1 MGALIKNVLL
11 YTVLL
16 IWLAAVVAP
25 LLWVVASSFRSSRE
39 FVEDPFGLPW
49 LITGSPYADNPD
61 VETPVEAVASN
72 FQKAWVK
79 SKFSRYFFNSVLVTT
94 LSLLGILTFSSMAAY
109 VLAKFAFPGSRLL
122 FLYFV
127 SGLMIPAQLVLIPL
141 FFQFTTLSHLGT
153 ALLSPIGYE
162 VHLHDTFTG
171 LITIYIALSLP
182 FTILVLTGFFKSLP
196 GTLREAGII
205 DGCSE
210 YGVFRHVMLPLAKPG
225 LVTAAIFNFL
235 GIWNEYL
242 FALVFVSSDT
252 HKTLPLGLAA
262 VSMQAQYKTDFGLMF
277 AGLVIVLLP
286 TLLVYIVLQ
295 RQLTRGIT
303 VGALKG

>member
-1 MGALIKNVLL
+1 MRGLVKSLCLYGILVVWLL
-11 YTVLL
+11 AVVMPL
-16 IWLAAVVAP
+16 IWVL
-25 LLWVVASSFRSSRE
+25 ASSFRSSKE
-39 FVEDPFGLPW
+39 FVEDPFGIPW
-49 LITGSPYADNPD
+49 LITGSPYSDNPD
-61 VETPVEAVASN
+61 MESPMAAVAAN
-72 FQKAWVK
+72 YQKAWVK
-79 SKFSRYFFNSVLVTT
+79 SKFSRFFFNSVLVTGA
-94 LSLLGILTFSSMAAY
+94 SLLGILSFSSMAAY
-109 VLAKFAFPGSRLL
+109 VLAKFQFRGSKAL
-122 FLYFV
+122 FLYFI

-141 FFQFTTLSHLGT
+141 FFQFTTLSRWGT
-153 ALLSPIGYE
+153 ALLSPLGYE
-162 VHLHDTFTG
+162 IQLHDSFTG

-182 FTILVLTGFFKSLP
+182 FTILVLTGFFKTLP

-242 FALVFVSSDT
+242 FALVFVNSDA

-262 VSMQAQYKTDFGLMF
+262 VSIQAQYKTDFGLMF

-286 TLLVYIVLQ
+286 TLLVYILLQ
-295 RQLTRGIT
+295 KQLTRGIT

>member
-1 MGALIKNVLL
+1 MISALGRIALYFILVVWLL
-11 YTVLL
+11 
-16 IWLAAVVAP
+16 AVVMP
-25 LLWVVASSFRSSRE
+25 LLWVVASSARSSKE
-39 FVEDPFGLPW
+39 FVEDPFGIPW
-49 LITGSPYADNPD
+49 LVTGSPYADNPD
-61 VETPVEAVASN
+61 VETPAQAVVSN
-72 FQKAWVK
+72 YQKAWVK
-79 SKFSRYFFNSVLVTT
+79 SKFSRFFFNSILVTSI
-94 LSLLGILTFSSMAAY
+94 SLLGILGVSAMAAY
-109 VLAKFAFPGSRLL
+109 VLAKFPFRGSRLL

-141 FFQFTTLSHLGT
+141 FFQFTALSRWGT
-153 ALLSPIGYE
+153 ALLSPLGYE
-162 VHLHDTFTG
+162 MHLHDTFTG
-171 LITIYIALSLP
+171 LITIYVALSLP

-210 YGVFRHVMLPLAKPG
+210 YSVFRHIMLPLAKPG

-242 FALVFVSSDT
+242 FALVFVNSDS

-262 VSMQAQYKTDFGLMF
+262 VSIQAQYKTDFGLMF

-286 TLLVYIVLQ
+286 TLFVYILLQ

>member
-1 MGALIKNVLL
+1 MASALKSLLL
-11 YTVLL
+11 YTLL
-16 IWLAAVVAP
+16 FVWLLAVVMP
-25 LLWVVASSFRSSRE
+25 LLWVVASSFRSSKE
-39 FVEDPFGLPW
+39 FVEDPFGIPW
-49 LITGSPYADNPD
+49 LVTGSPYADNPD
-61 VETPVEAVASN
+61 VETPVQAVVSN
-72 FQKAWVK
+72 YQKAWVK
-79 SKFSRYFFNSVLVTT
+79 SKFSRFFFNSVLVTSI
-94 LSLLGILTFSSMAAY
+94 SLLGILTFSAMAAY
-109 VLAKFAFPGSRLL
+109 VLAKFPFRGSKLL
-122 FLYFV
+122 FLYFI

-141 FFQFTTLSHLGT
+141 FFQFTALSRWGT
-153 ALLSPIGYE
+153 ALLSPLGYE
-162 VHLHDTFTG
+162 VQLHDTFTG

-196 GTLREAGII
+196 GPLREAGII
-205 DGCSE
+205 DGCTE
-210 YGVFRHVMLPLAKPG
+210 FVVFRHIMLPLAKPG

-242 FALVFVSSDT
+242 FALVFVNSDA

-262 VSMQAQYKTDFGLMF
+262 VSIQAQYKTDFGLMF

-286 TLLVYIVLQ
+286 TLLVYMVLQ